1 MGGMNEK
8 ESSDQVSPLAS
19 TRRTE
24 RSGTLSRINRKVE
37 TSSGGEM
44 PFGYGMQPIRKQ
56 VSLPP
61 GVGPFGGSAPSGE
74 DAELGLMAVRSLEEE
89 LQRES
94 ERERKGPDPF
104 AVRFE
109 PGEAA
114 NPKVGLD
121 CCLKTEVWGS

>member
-1 MGGMNEK
+1 MGVGEQEFNEK
-8 ESSDQVSPLAS
+8 SDKPTPLVS
-19 TRRTE
+19 RRTE
-24 RSGTLSRINRKVE
+24 RSPTITRKVE

-44 PFGYGMQPIRKQ
+44 VMGYGMVPIRKQ

-74 DAELGLMAVRSLEEE
+74 DAEMGLRAVRSREEE
-89 LQRES
+89 LLRES

-109 PGEAA
+109 PGESI
-114 NPKVGLD
+114 NPKVSFAL
-121 CCLKTEVWGS
+121 T

>member
-1 MGGMNEK
+1 
-8 ESSDQVSPLAS
+8 
-19 TRRTE
+19 
-24 RSGTLSRINRKVE
+24 
-37 TSSGGEM
+37 
-44 PFGYGMQPIRKQ
+44 
-56 VSLPP
+56 
-61 GVGPFGGSAPSGE
+61 
-74 DAELGLMAVRSLEEE
+74 MAVRSLEEE